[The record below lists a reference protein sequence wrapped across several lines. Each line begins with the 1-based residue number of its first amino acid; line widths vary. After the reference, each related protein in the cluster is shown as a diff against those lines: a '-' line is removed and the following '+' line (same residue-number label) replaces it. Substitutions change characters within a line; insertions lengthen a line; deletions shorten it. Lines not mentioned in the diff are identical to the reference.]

1 MTMTLRI
8 SNSCSASNIFFKIER
23 KRILFGEQ
31 ITVTRELARK
41 VIEESKANANKKRP
55 HRKTHE
61 KVGFHDLTRLIAR
74 RWKEVDSQT
83 KDILEAE
90 SQIEKDEYAKLLK
103 EYREEE
109 EQLSLITAV
118 DPTREQKET
127 SKGNS
132 PSASVAGQSLI
143 APLGQELTIL
153 QLVTNLVTSPTAR
166 NQLEGTDLN
175 ELAEL
180 LRGNPQQLLQE
191 QQQYTASTTTTN
203 DSSRDLILLVIRM
216 LASEQ
221 GTTESDLLRAL
232 RQVRPTSNHY

>member
-1 MTMTLRI
+1 MIWRGWLPTAGRKSIPRQKTYLKPSPRLKKT
-8 SNSCSASNIFFKIER
+8 NTRSCWRSTE
-23 KRILFGEQ
+23 
-31 ITVTRELARK
+31 
-41 VIEESKANANKKRP
+41 
-55 HRKTHE
+55 
-61 KVGFHDLTRLIAR
+61 
-74 RWKEVDSQT
+74 
-83 KDILEAE
+83 
-90 SQIEKDEYAKLLK
+90 
-103 EYREEE
+103 REEE

-153 QLVTNLVTSPTAR
+153 QLVTNLVTSPTAQ
-166 NQLEGTDLN
+166 NQLERTDLN

-180 LRGNPQQLLQE
+180 LRGNPQQLLRE

-203 DSSRDLILLVIRM
+203 DSSRDLILLVIRV
-216 LASEQ
+216 LAYEQ

-232 RQVRPTSNHY
+232 RQVRPTSNHYWRVTSLPIEHLFVFLITLLHNLLWCG